1 MPNSVVHL
9 FFELNPG
16 FFKHMTAKQIQDF
29 LKQLPQ
35 IRTLVVGDLMLDEY
49 LWGRTGR
56 ISPEAPVP
64 VVDVDR
70 EDLRLG
76 GAGNVVNNLC
86 ELGCQV
92 AVCSVLGDDDDG
104 RQLYRQLEQSAVDV
118 SGVVFDPERKTSRK
132 TRILASNQQML
143 RIDRESRCPLSAQIE
158 QQLLTQVVA
167 LIDQVDVIFLSDY
180 GKGVLTDPLLQSV
193 IAAGRAKGVPVVVDP
208 KGSEYRRYRGATL
221 LTPNR
226 AEASEA
232 SGIKIVDDA
241 TLVAAGTTILDDA
254 QLDALVLTR
263 SEEGMSLF
271 LRDGQQINLPTQA
284 REVFDVSGAGDTV
297 LALIGIGL
305 AASLSLKQAA
315 TVANIAAGVV
325 VAKVGTSTVS
335 CQEILRAVSRVVLPG
350 ELKIQLPLDLRPLLD
365 QARNSGKK
373 VVFTN
378 GCFDLLHAGHVSYL
392 QRARALGDLLVLGL
406 NTDASVQRL
415 KGPTRPLVQQDD
427 RAQVMAALACV
438 DYVVLFDEDTPL
450 QLIETLRPDIL
461 VKGGDYTPETVVG
474 RQQVESWGGRVE
486 LIEFVEGRS
495 TTGIVERIQGQ

>member
-1 MPNSVVHL
+1 
-9 FFELNPG
+9 
-16 FFKHMTAKQIQDF
+16 MTAKQIQDF
-29 LKQLPQ
+29 LHQLPK
-35 IRTLVVGDLMLDEY
+35 IRTLVLGDLMLDEY

-64 VVDVDR
+64 VVDIAR

-104 RQLYRQLEQSAVDV
+104 RQLYRQLEQLAVNV
-118 SGVVFDPERKTSRK
+118 SGVVFDSERKTSRK

-143 RIDRESRCPLSAQIE
+143 RIDRESRCSLSAQIE
-158 QQLLTQVVA
+158 QQLTTHVVA
-167 LIDQVDVIFLSDY
+167 LIDQVDVVFLSDY
-180 GKGVLTDPLLQSV
+180 GKGVLTDSLLQSV

-208 KGSEYRRYRGATL
+208 KGSEYSRYRGATL

-241 TLVAAGTTILDDA
+241 TLIAAGTKILEDA

-271 LRDGQQINLPTQA
+271 MRDGEQMNLPTQA

-305 AASLSLKQAA
+305 AAALNLKQAA

-335 CQEILRAVSRVVLPG
+335 RQEILQAVSRVVLPG
-350 ELKIQLPLDLRPLLD
+350 ELKIQQPLVLREIL
-365 QARNSGKK
+365 NHTSNNGKK

-392 QRARALGDLLVLGL
+392 QRARALGDMLVLGL
-406 NTDASVQRL
+406 NSDASVQRL

-427 RAQVMAALACV
+427 RAVVMAALACI

-474 RQQVESWGGRVE
+474 REQVESWGGRVE
-486 LIEFVEGRS
+486 LIDFVAGKS
-495 TTGIVERIQGQ
+495 TTGIVERIQSQ

>member
-1 MPNSVVHL
+1 
-9 FFELNPG
+9 
-16 FFKHMTAKQIQDF
+16 MTAKQIQDF